1 MEKTLISACLLGEC
15 VKYNGSHN
23 KTEHPRI
30 QQLQKDNRL
39 VPICPEVMGGL
50 GTPRPPAEINPDN
63 GCVITKDGSDVT
75 TAFLKGAEATLQVAA
90 DHDVKL
96 AILKQN
102 SPSCGSRQ
110 IYDGTFQ
117 GQRVAGQGL
126 TAKVLRQ
133 HGIQVIGEDELD

>member
-1 MEKTLISACLLGEC
+1 MEKILISACLLGEC

-50 GTPRPPAEINPDN
+50 DTPRPPAEINPED
-63 GCVITKDGSDVT
+63 GCVITKDGTDMT
-75 TAFLKGAEATLQVAA
+75 IAFIKGAEATLRIAEENG
-90 DHDVKL
+90 VKL

-102 SPSCGSRQ
+102 SPSCGSRK

-117 GQRVAGQGL
+117 GQRVDGQGL
-126 TAKVLRQ
+126 TTKLLRQ